1 MPCSPRISRGEEMGN
16 GFYDDLR
23 LGICAMD
30 VLNLRGQ
37 TALVLGIANRWSIA
51 YAIADLLQ
59 AQGVRLAV
67 TYQNERVK
75 DEVHKLASAWD
86 NVLILPCEL
95 TDEGQVEA
103 VFERIGTE
111 FGQLNHLIH
120 CIAFAEREDLQGEFR
135 HISRQGFHTA
145 MDISAYTLITAARH
159 AAPLMPAEQ
168 SSMLT
173 LTYMASERV
182 VPNYNVMAVAKAALE
197 NSVRYLAN
205 DLGPQGIR
213 VNAVSAGPVRTA
225 SARAI
230 TGFTGML
237 KQHAEKAPLRRN
249 ITVAEVGKA
258 ALYLCSDL
266 ASGVTGTVHFV
277 DAGYHILGA

>member
-1 MPCSPRISRGEEMGN
+1 
-16 GFYDDLR
+16 
-23 LGICAMD
+23 MD
-30 VLNLRGQ
+30 ILNLHGR
-37 TALVLGIANRWSIA
+37 TALVLGVANRWSIA

-59 AQGVRLAV
+59 AHGVRLAV

-75 DEVHKLASAWD
+75 DEVYKLTRDWN
-86 NVLILPCEL
+86 NVLIMPCEL
-95 TDEGQVEA
+95 TDETQVEA

-111 FGQLNHLIH
+111 FGQLNYLIH
-120 CIAFAEREDLQGEFR
+120 CIAFAEREDLKGEFR
-135 HISRQGFHTA
+135 NVSRRGFHTA
-145 MDISAYTLITAARH
+145 MDISAYTLIEAARH

-168 SSMLT
+168 SCMLT

-182 VPNYNVMAVAKAALE
+182 VPNYNVMALAKAALE

-213 VNAVSAGPVRTA
+213 VNAISAGPVRTA

-237 KQHAEKAPLRRN
+237 KQHAEKTPLRRN
-249 ITVAEVGKA
+249 ITVEEVGKA